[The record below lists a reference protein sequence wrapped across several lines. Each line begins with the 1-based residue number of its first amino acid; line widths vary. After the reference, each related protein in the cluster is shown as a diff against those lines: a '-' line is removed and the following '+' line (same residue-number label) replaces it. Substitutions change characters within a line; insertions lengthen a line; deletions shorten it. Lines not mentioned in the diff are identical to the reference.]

1 MALADG
7 VTLADEELLGE
18 LAIEAGPDED
28 ANDDTPPPT
37 VEAGVP
43 PHPAKATAS
52 AVAAKP
58 RKYEAALIRTISPK
72 RPLPKAINQDAG
84 CSFSPRVAARKHFLI
99 ALRVLR

>member
-7 VTLADEELLGE
+7 VTLAEGELLSG
-18 LAIEAGPDED
+18 LAIEAGPEV
-28 ANDDTPPPT
+28 ANEDTPPPT

-52 AVAAKP
+52 AAAAKP

-72 RPLPKAINQDAG
+72 RRLPKAINPDAG

-99 ALRVLR
+99 GLRVLR